1 MYSRQPYGNPGMM
14 QGNFNQRS
22 NFNNLPPPPGQ
33 LGPPQVQQVQVPPG
47 QVPPQLGQVLG
58 QVPPQLSHLTGQL
71 GPGQLPPHQLNG
83 QLPPPPPPHQLGG
96 QLPPPPGQVP
106 QQLGGPQQL
115 QMPSNAS
122 LLAQQLQQHHQH
134 QHQQQQQQ
142 HPQQQQQPLLS
153 SANTLAQQLNDAQSQ
168 ISSDSKKQETLENS
182 NTQGATNGSSTSANN
197 NPLASLDE
205 SDSVNPNGP
214 TTTTNSN
221 SSGNNSSVNTPS
233 LTTNNIST
241 TAGIATTTNTDSGN
255 VNASNNSTSN
265 NNNNNNIVSA
275 GASSTGN
282 KALNDEKVYRWII
295 ELVYGPDKE
304 QALLEL
310 GKKREYYDD
319 LALVLWHSF
328 GVMTSL
334 LEEIVNVYT
343 FLSPPELTTPVSN
356 RVCNALALL
365 QCVASHPDTRTPFLN
380 AHIPLLLYPFLNTN
394 SKQRPFEYLRLT
406 SLGVI
411 GALVKN
417 DTPEVIS
424 FLLTT
429 EIIPLCLKIMES
441 SSELSKTV
449 AIFIVQ
455 KILMDD
461 TGLGYICHTFDRFEA
476 VSNVLKIM
484 IDQLITNP
492 TARLLKH
499 VIKCY
504 LRLADNQDA
513 RKALK
518 DRLPMALKDNS
529 LTEILKDDQQTKQCL
544 IQLLNTV
551 E

>member
-1 MYSRQPYGNPGMM
+1 
-14 QGNFNQRS
+14 
-22 NFNNLPPPPGQ
+22 
-33 LGPPQVQQVQVPPG
+33 
-47 QVPPQLGQVLG
+47 
-58 QVPPQLSHLTGQL
+58 
-71 GPGQLPPHQLNG
+71 
-83 QLPPPPPPHQLGG
+83 
-96 QLPPPPGQVP
+96 
-106 QQLGGPQQL
+106 
-115 QMPSNAS
+115 MPSNAS

-134 QHQQQQQQ
+134 QHHQQQQQQQ
-142 HPQQQQQPLLS
+142 HPQQQQPLLS
-153 SANTLAQQLNDAQSQ
+153 SANTLAQQLNDPQSQ
-168 ISSDSKKQETLENS
+168 LSSDSKLQENLENNNS
-182 NTQGATNGSSTSANN
+182 QVATNGSSTSANN
-197 NPLASLDE
+197 NPLAGLDE
-205 SDSVNPNGP
+205 SDSVNANGP
-214 TTTTNSN
+214 TTNS
-221 SSGNNSSVNTPS
+221 GPSVNNTSANAPS
-233 LTTNNIST
+233 
-241 TAGIATTTNTDSGN
+241 
-255 VNASNNSTSN
+255 STSN
-265 NNNNNNIVSA
+265 NLGTNGTTTASNADPGNVNTANNNSDNVSA
-275 GASSTGN
+275 GASATGN

-365 QCVASHPDTRTPFLN
+365 KCVASHPDTRTPFLN

-484 IDQLITNP
+484 IDQLISNP

-504 LRLADNQDA
+504 LRLADNPDA

-518 DRLPMALKDNS
+518 DRLPIALKDNS